1 MCSPERHNPPL
12 RCSPLPTG
20 VLPPSRVLLSLGAL
34 LSVTEPSSRVY
45 SPLRCGPLLECS
57 SLRCAPP
64 LSDTILPSG
73 ALSLAARACPQVR
86 ARLSVAR
93 RPSRARLSRPSPQAR
108 APPAGG
114 GGASRSNCGGGA
126 GREHGGSAGSV
137 PALPAA
143 AAAGPPR
150 HRLRGLC
157 HRPGTAARAPF
168 GRRTLTLRRRGDCF
182 PPCRVWGGTAS
193 RRAAAGSEGEALP
206 ALPGFLTEP
215 PGM

>member
-1 MCSPERHNPPL
+1 MCSPERHNA
-12 RCSPLPTG
+12 
-20 VLPPSRVLLSLGAL
+20 PPSRVLLSLGAL

-64 LSDTILPSG
+64 LSDTFLPSG
-73 ALSLAARACPQVR
+73 ALSLAVR

-114 GGASRSNCGGGA
+114 GGASRSNCGGGGA

-193 RRAAAGSEGEALP
+193 RRAVAGSEGEALP